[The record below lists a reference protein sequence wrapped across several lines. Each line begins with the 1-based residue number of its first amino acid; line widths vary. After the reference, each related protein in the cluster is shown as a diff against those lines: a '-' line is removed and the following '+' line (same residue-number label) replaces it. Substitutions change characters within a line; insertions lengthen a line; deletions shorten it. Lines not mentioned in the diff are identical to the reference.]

1 MNLQVNLANIDYYEY
16 YAVNHSENYSDP
28 ITGVTANAIKQYEMG
43 LSI

>member
-1 MNLQVNLANIDYYEY
+1 MNLQVNLANIEY